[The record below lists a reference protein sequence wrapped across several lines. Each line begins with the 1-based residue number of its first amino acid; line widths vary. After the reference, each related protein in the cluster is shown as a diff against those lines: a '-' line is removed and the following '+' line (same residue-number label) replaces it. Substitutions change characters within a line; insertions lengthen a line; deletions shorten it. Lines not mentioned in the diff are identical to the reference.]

1 MSEAEN
7 EDATSTPPA
16 PAGGLNFATVQLTF
30 LSIVVAL
37 ILENALG
44 ELSVRPILW
53 ALSADSL
60 ILWLQ
65 VLTVGFAT
73 IATWAGFAISLSFGR
88 PATGGDF
95 VLPVLLLVCLYSAG
109 TTFYPV
115 PVQYWMIALAAASS
129 VAGFMLWKDVCYA
142 RLGGFGGPK
151 NAFRSQLALV
161 ALYLSGALI
170 LTLGWNIALVW
181 LFVGVG
187 IEAIGLYSAL
197 AAWNSRPSMP
207 AIAYED

>member
-1 MSEAEN
+1 MSEPKA
-7 EDATSTPPA
+7 DGTAQPPA
-16 PAGGLNFATVQLTF
+16 PLGGLNFATVQLTF

-44 ELSVRPILW
+44 ELTVRPVLW
-53 ALSADSL
+53 TLHSDALV
-60 ILWLQ
+60 LWLQ

-88 PATGGDF
+88 PATAGDF

-109 TTFYPV
+109 TTFFPT
-115 PVQYWMIALAAASS
+115 PVQYWMLALAAASS
-129 VAGFMLWKDVCYA
+129 VAGLMLWKDLRYA
-142 RLGGFGGPK
+142 RHGGFTGPR

-161 ALYLSGALI
+161 ALYLSGALA
-170 LTLGWNIALVW
+170 LSVGWNVALAW
-181 LFVGVG
+181 LLTGVG

-197 AAWNSRPSMP
+197 SAWNSRPSMP
-207 AIAYED
+207 AEKTTD

>member
-1 MSEAEN
+1 MSQAEDHTEAAPP
-7 EDATSTPPA
+7 DTS
-16 PAGGLNFATVQLTF
+16 GGLNFATVQLTF

-44 ELSVRPILW
+44 ELSVRDMLW
-53 ALSADSL
+53 QPGTEALV
-60 ILWLQ
+60 LWLQ

-88 PATGGDF
+88 PATSSDF

-109 TTFYPV
+109 TTFFPV
-115 PVQYWMIALAAASS
+115 PVQYWMLALAAASS
-129 VAGFMLWKDVCYA
+129 VAGCMLWKDIRFA
-142 RLGGFGGPK
+142 QLGGFIGPR

-161 ALYLSGALI
+161 ALYLSGALVMTI
-170 LTLGWNIALVW
+170 GWNAALPW
-181 LFVGVG
+181 LVVGVG

-197 AAWNSRPSMP
+197 SAWNNRRLPG
-207 AIAYED
+207 AEAEQA